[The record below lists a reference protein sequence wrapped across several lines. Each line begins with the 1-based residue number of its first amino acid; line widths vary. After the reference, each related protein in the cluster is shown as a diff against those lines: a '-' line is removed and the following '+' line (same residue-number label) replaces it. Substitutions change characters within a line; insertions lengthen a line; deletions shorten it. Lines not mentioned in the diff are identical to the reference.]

1 MPTLE
6 FYNERAAECRAE
18 ARDSGLVNVRDR
30 YLSAASA
37 WDNMADRVR
46 KTKDYRVE
54 DAARKVAEGLASEQG
69 NAAGNERTRS
79 L

>member
-18 ARDSGLVNVRDR
+18 ARESGLVNVRDR
-30 YLSAASA
+30 CLSAASA

-46 KTKDYRVE
+46 KTKVYRNE
-54 DAARKVAEGLASEQG
+54 DAVRKVAEG
-69 NAAGNERTRS
+69 RS
-79 L
+79 S